1 MGPLILAPLGKSL
14 VCRLLKHLRLDQ
26 IFDQQNLYLISWSLP
41 SGALTA
47 WSFLSQR
54 SNVALHWHL
63 DPLMFAVWRLLW
75 SLEKAWFNFDSGHK
89 HFYMRHTLYKWL
101 PLAEGL
107 SVPLMGPL
115 LPTSCCQSPF
125 VDDLGGVRL
134 STLSVH
140 TSLHNTKGTSVHR
153 VETWDHQLNRIK
165 KLQDFTLEVWSKS
178 LDVELDRSMRVFF
191 FLNLAQLPLSSIPS
205 LSSSNFSTTVA
216 WRVSGR
222 TYAPAT

>member
-115 LPTSCCQSPF
+115 LPTSCRGSKCP
-125 VDDLGGVRL
+125 LWW
-134 STLSVH
+134 VH
-140 TSLHNTKGTSVHR
+140 YY
-153 VETWDHQLNRIK
+153 
-165 KLQDFTLEVWSKS
+165 
-178 LDVELDRSMRVFF
+178 
-191 FLNLAQLPLSSIPS
+191 LPLAVS
-205 LSSSNFSTTVA
+205 LRLLMILA
-216 WRVSGR
+216 A
-222 TYAPAT
+222 YACPLSRCTHLFTILKAPLFTG

>member
-41 SGALTA
+41 SGALTT

-89 HFYMRHTLYKWL
+89 HFYMRHTMYKWL

-115 LPTSCCQSPF
+115 LPTPCRGSKCPS
-125 VDDLGGVRL
+125 GG
-134 STLSVH
+134 STITYLLLSVSVCWWSWRRTPVH
-140 TSLHNTKGTSVHR
+140 SLGAH
-153 VETWDHQLNRIK
+153 I
-165 KLQDFTLEVWSKS
+165 
-178 LDVELDRSMRVFF
+178 
-191 FLNLAQLPLSSIPS
+191 SSQ
-205 LSSSNFSTTVA
+205 
-216 WRVSGR
+216 
-222 TYAPAT
+222 Y